1 MPPIWLMNTLELN
14 SNWTNFDQ
22 VRMYLPPLKLRYG
35 SHLVAQASLIT
46 RRFIKSSLMKDIV
59 FNFKP
64 EYESLSL
71 YPTAVSSTVP
81 LNSSDINVAT
91 AIIQPELAPGL
102 MYHRNRADSQN
113 PSDFSM
119 TVCDYIED
127 YRASTIVDV
136 IGSVGGLFALL
147 QATHLLFFGR
157 PLLWGLTGAKLLT
170 PFGLLGQCSSRGF
183 KRRLKEG
190 YHVGS
195 GEDGTET
202 IRIVKFLRDFVIDFG
217 PADLDPEQPPEN
229 RSASPAP
236 AGNGRSAG
244 IPM

>member
-1 MPPIWLMNTLELN
+1 MK
-14 SNWTNFDQ
+14 
-22 VRMYLPPLKLRYG
+22 VC
-35 SHLVAQASLIT
+35 
-46 RRFIKSSLMKDIV
+46 RFIPQVGRQLLISWFI
-59 FNFKP
+59 FKF
-64 EYESLSL
+64 YAH
-71 YPTAVSSTVP
+71 YPAVSSTVP

-244 IPM
+244 IPISVV